1 MAIKKVPVVAPFD
14 LGRGIK
20 RRDDIAKFEVDL
32 NDYVD
37 NNTVVYKDG
46 KLSTVAPCAKVTSL
60 NGLDASEGTLKK
72 LGITCFYGKFKAG
85 DESTAKGAP
94 IQLGKTDVA
103 SSEAIANETEVPEG
117 VDLDFNGWQIAT
129 DAEITQYLYTATTDG
144 KQSGWTR
151 SNESGMNPDGSVKDE
166 NAWSDWMYELNLPS
180 KPILVST
187 AGAIEGDGS
196 TTNPIKLE
204 FDDTIVKGPDGRYGA
219 VAKGGLDCAAI
230 DALPERPWKKGTVLL
245 AKQDGEC
252 VRLTAF
258 DSIFQEVGVGIT
270 ADKTNS
276 FTNEEYKVV
285 VTVSNTGEGKN
296 ALTNL
301 NIVGP
306 ANTEDYDI
314 KDVTFTKSEA
324 DEVEQVDNLT
334 YNIRGLKKGG
344 TVKVKYTVVPK
355 VLGNYQ
361 FTAAVNPNSA
371 LDKDL
376 GNNNATLIL
385 NARTKSDPTYVPSVD
400 CPLITATEL
409 DSNVVLQQI
418 KPYGTSTATVNGV
431 SKSVTEYP
439 TGSVYS
445 TNIFSRRRT
454 LKGLRIRLAG
464 ASTVVGYKLAEQ
476 DGFAT
481 IVNGNTT
488 TIGRSINGDNRF
500 YIYSEHDVVKR
511 GTNGYTF
518 MNGVLEITE
527 DLMAFAFSCR
537 PAGTNCK
544 WQNYALYAIQDIN
557 ADTITTSNVVG
568 GTATVEKIWSNRG
581 SIKDLPNPAKGTQLV
596 IPSTDSV
603 DREFYV
609 DPGTRRASTFDRLV
623 VKVKAGT
630 AASLKYTSTDN
641 YAATQVRGKTTITED
656 TITVAADAK
665 TTDSV
670 NTRYI
675 QVIVEE

>member
-37 NNTVVYKDG
+37 NNTVVYKGG

-60 NGLDASEGTLKK
+60 NWLDASEGILKK

-94 IQLGKTDVA
+94 VQLGKTDVA

-151 SNESGMNPDGSVKDE
+151 SNESGMNPDGSVKDA

-204 FDDTIVKGPDGRYGA
+204 FNDTIVKGPDGKYGA

-230 DALPERPWKKGTVLL
+230 DALPEKPWKKGTVLL

-252 VRLTAF
+252 VRLAAF

-296 ALTNL
+296 ELTNL

-306 ANTEDYDI
+306 ANTEDYEI

-324 DEVEQVDNLT
+324 DEVEQVNNLT

-376 GNNNATLIL
+376 GNNNATLVL
-385 NARTKSDPTYVPSVD
+385 NARTKTDPTYVPSVD

-409 DSNVVLQQI
+409 GSNVVLQQL
-418 KPYGTSTATVNGV
+418 KPAGKSNIDGVQRTVYTLDQLGTS
-431 SKSVTEYP
+431 
-439 TGSVYS
+439 
-445 TNIFSRRRT
+445 NIFSRRNT
-454 LKGLRIRLAG
+454 LKGLRIRLDG
-464 ASTVVGYKLAEQ
+464 ASTVVGYSIVNCRGQAV
-476 DGFAT
+476 

-488 TIGRSINGDNRF
+488 ASNLVSGDDGCR
-500 YIYSEHDVVKR
+500 IVGDHDFPKR
-511 GTNGYTF
+511 GAGGYTF
-518 MNGVLEITE
+518 QDGILEITA
-527 DLMAFAFSCR
+527 DVLSFAFSCR
-537 PAGTNCK
+537 PVGNNCK
-544 WQNYALYAIQDIN
+544 WQSYSVFAVLPPKGLA
-557 ADTITTSNVVG
+557 ITTSKLVG
-568 GTATVEKIWSNRG
+568 ATTAITKQWRYAKEVEYL
-581 SIKDLPNPAKGTQLV
+581 SIPNKNSVQV
-596 IPSTDSV
+596 IPSTDSYDKDTYVSLDVSRSEPAKVV
-603 DREFYV
+603 DK
-609 DPGTRRASTFDRLV
+609 LV
-623 VKVKAGT
+623 VTVRAGT

-641 YAATQVRGKTTITED
+641 YAVTQVRGKTTITND
-656 TITVAADAK
+656 TITVTADAK
-665 TTDSV
+665 STDSV
-670 NTRYI
+670 NTQYI

>member
-1 MAIKKVPVVAPFD
+1 M
-14 LGRGIK
+14 
-20 RRDDIAKFEVDL
+20 DL

-37 NNTVVYKDG
+37 NTTVVYKGG
-46 KLSTVAPCAKVTSL
+46 KLSTVAPCARVTD
-60 NGLDASEGTLKK
+60 LDRLSASEGKLGK
-72 LGITCFYGKFKAG
+72 LGITCFYGKFKTS
-85 DESTAKGAP
+85 DESTALGTP
-94 IQLGKTDVA
+94 IQLGKTDVE
-103 SSEAIANETEVPEG
+103 SSAAIIGSDQIPDG
-117 VDLDFNGWQIAT
+117 VDIDFNGWQIAT

-151 SNESGMNPDGSVKDE
+151 SNEEGMNPDGSVRVVS
-166 NAWSDWMYELNLPS
+166 AWSNWMYELNLPS

-219 VAKGGLDCAAI
+219 VAKAGLDCAAI
-230 DALPERPWKKGTVLL
+230 DALPEKPWKKGTVLL

-252 VRLTAF
+252 VRLAAF

-285 VTVSNTGEGKN
+285 VTVSNTSEGKN
-296 ALTNL
+296 ELTNL

-306 ANTEDYDI
+306 ANTEDYEI

-385 NARTKSDPTYVPSVD
+385 NARTKEDPTYVPSVD

-409 DSNVVLQQI
+409 DSNVVLQQL
-418 KPYGTSTATVNGV
+418 KPFEQNINNTTRL
-431 SKSVTEYP
+431 
-439 TGSVYS
+439 VYS
-445 TNIFSRRRT
+445 THSYYSCNIFSRRGN
-454 LKGLRIRLAG
+454 LKGLRIRLDG
-464 ASTVVGYKLAEQ
+464 ASTVVGYSEVNHQSSHAYL
-476 DGFAT
+476 
-481 IVNGNTT
+481 VNGNTT
-488 TIGRSINGDNRF
+488 TPTHTVNGDYDA
-500 YIYSEHDVVKR
+500 YIHGDHNAVKN
-511 GTNGYTF
+511 GTSGYTF
-518 MNGVLEITE
+518 KDGVLEITA
-527 DLMAFAFSCR
+527 DIDSFAFSCR
-537 PAGTNCK
+537 PSGVNCR
-544 WQNYALYAIQDIN
+544 WQNYSLFAVDPVTKR
-557 ADTITTSNVVG
+557 TITTSKVTG
-568 GTATVEKIWSNRG
+568 GSVE
-581 SIKDLPNPAKGTQLV
+581 IKNEWGTRIVNLRENDPLSGKKLV
-596 IPSTDSV
+596 IPTTDSV
-603 DREFYV
+603 NTDFYF
-609 DPGTRRASTFDRLV
+609 DAGTRAVRVDDKLIFTV
-623 VKVKAGT
+623 QAGT

-641 YAATQVRGKTTITED
+641 YAVTQVRGKTTITED

-665 TTDSV
+665 STDSV

-675 QVIVEE
+675 QVIIEE

>member
-60 NGLDASEGTLKK
+60 NGLDASEGILKK

-94 IQLGKTDVA
+94 VQLGKTDVA

-151 SNESGMNPDGSVKDE
+151 SNESGMNPDGSVKDA

-204 FDDTIVKGPDGRYGA
+204 FNDTIVKGPDGKYGA

-230 DALPERPWKKGTVLL
+230 DALPEKPWKKGTVLL

-252 VRLTAF
+252 VRLAAF

-296 ALTNL
+296 ELTNL

-306 ANTEDYDI
+306 ANTEDYEI

-324 DEVEQVDNLT
+324 DEVEQVNNLT

-376 GNNNATLIL
+376 GNNNATLVL
-385 NARTKSDPTYVPSVD
+385 NARTKTDPTYVPSVD

-409 DSNVVLQQI
+409 DSNVVLQQL
-418 KPYGTSTATVNGV
+418 KPAGKSNIDGVQRTVYTIDQLGTS
-431 SKSVTEYP
+431 
-439 TGSVYS
+439 
-445 TNIFSRRRT
+445 NIFSRRNT
-454 LKGLRIRLAG
+454 LKGLRIRLDG
-464 ASTVVGYKLAEQ
+464 ASTVVGYSIVDCRGQA
-476 DGFAT
+476 A

-488 TIGRSINGDNRF
+488 TSNLVSGDDGCR
-500 YIYSEHDVVKR
+500 IVGDHDFPKR
-511 GTNGYTF
+511 GAGGYTF
-518 MNGVLEITE
+518 QDGILEITA
-527 DLMAFAFSCR
+527 DVLSFAFSCR
-537 PAGTNCK
+537 PVGNNCK
-544 WQNYALYAIQDIN
+544 WQSYSVFAVLPPKGLA
-557 ADTITTSNVVG
+557 ITTSELVG
-568 GTATVEKIWSNRG
+568 ATTAITKQWLYAKEVEYL
-581 SIKDLPNPAKGTQLV
+581 SIPNKNSVQV
-596 IPSTDSV
+596 IPSTDSYDKDTYVSLNVSRSEPAKVV
-603 DREFYV
+603 DK
-609 DPGTRRASTFDRLV
+609 LV
-623 VKVKAGT
+623 VTVRAGT

-641 YAATQVRGKTTITED
+641 YAVTQVRGKTTITND
-656 TITVAADAK
+656 TITVTADAK
-665 TTDSV
+665 STDSV
-670 NTRYI
+670 NTQYI